1 MDPREKWNAA
11 LNSGSPRLT
20 ITAASQEVVLVSEP
34 CSSQQLRMS
43 FSAPS
48 PGAGTSA
55 PAPLPEGLAQQHYR
69 EEKSL
74 LRQRRWER
82 LGLSQKKKG
91 FRGQGHMRRRHRDHM
106 APYAVERNTGSS
118 VDDRAHSRIRCDC
131 RYCQGHGQHA
141 GVSGERNATGSSSS
155 WDSLVQG
162 LSGLTLSMGT
172 NQPGLL
178 PEGAQQQQQLPRLLP
193 PEERCPRER
202 QQENK
207 KMFQRLLKQWLKDN

>member
-1 MDPREKWNAA
+1 MDPLEKWNAA

-20 ITAASQEVVLVSEP
+20 ITAASQEVMMVSEP
-34 CSSQQLRMS
+34 CPSQQLRMS
-43 FSAPS
+43 FSELS
-48 PGAGTSA
+48 PGAGPSA
-55 PAPLPEGLAQQHYR
+55 SAPLPEGLVQQHYR

-82 LGLSQKKKG
+82 LGLSQKKKASP
-91 FRGQGHMRRRHRDHM
+91 GHVRRRHRDHM

-118 VDDRAHSRIRCDC
+118 PDDRAQNRIRCEC
-131 RYCQGHGQHA
+131 RYCQGHGPST
-141 GVSGERNATGSSSS
+141 GVSGEGNATASSSS
-155 WDSLVQG
+155 WESLVQG

-172 NQPGLL
+172 NQPSLL
-178 PEGAQQQQQLPRLLP
+178 PEGAQQQQQP